1 MNRPLQEALS
11 SLRQEHQEI
20 AAPDSIKRDL
30 VMLVKA
36 GVDSNRSQQGSWF
49 RVAALGAA
57 VAACMAA
64 GIFYRYQAAPAL
76 PVRPVAPAIVPDVP
90 LVATAPQQQSA
101 SHVSK
106 GPSPVLHR
114 RARQRAAAVPA
125 VNGTTDPFIA
135 LPSSEGLPA
144 PSMATLVRM
153 QIRRDELRQYGFDVS
168 PADAS
173 EMVLAEFVVGQDG
186 LSRAVR
192 FVR

>member
-1 MNRPLQEALS
+1 MNRSLQEALS

-20 AAPDSIKRDL
+20 GAPDSVKRGL
-30 VMLVKA
+30 VALVEA
-36 GVDSNRSQQGSWF
+36 GVVSGKSPQRSWF

-57 VAACMAA
+57 LAACSAV
-64 GIFYRYQAAPAL
+64 GVFYRYHATPALHVQPVTVASLPNTLPAAGAAQERSTPSASKGKSPAAHTRTGKRPTTAPAMN
-76 PVRPVAPAIVPDVP
+76 DM
-90 LVATAPQQQSA
+90 
-101 SHVSK
+101 
-106 GPSPVLHR
+106 
-114 RARQRAAAVPA
+114 
-125 VNGTTDPFIA
+125 NPFIT

-168 PADAS
+168 PAVAS